1 MLVEHIIC
9 IYSTLIIY
17 RNRMPC
23 YGIYEFILIQ
33 HEMKQNLVLPHIQK
47 MTHELV
53 TEMNEF
59 ELD

>member
-1 MLVEHIIC
+1 MHIFDFNN
-9 IYSTLIIY
+9 LPKH
-17 RNRMPC
+17 RMPC
-23 YGIYEFILIQ
+23 YGIGIYEFILIQ
-33 HEMKQNLVLPHIQK
+33 HEMKPNLVLPHIQK